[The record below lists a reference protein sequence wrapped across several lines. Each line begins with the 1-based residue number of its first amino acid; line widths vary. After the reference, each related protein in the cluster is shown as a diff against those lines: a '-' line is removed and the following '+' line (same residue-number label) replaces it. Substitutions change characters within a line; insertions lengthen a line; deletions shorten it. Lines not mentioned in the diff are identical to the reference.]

1 MKKLFNLLFF
11 LVFFQLTSF
20 GQNEQLITGK
30 SEIEKIKNGDEN
42 EFKFNKMGSQVE
54 MGNYILVDPNRN
66 SILDFGEDAQ
76 IKCFIQNSS
85 MDIFEDLELRISS
98 NWSHDDIIFPSVI
111 NIKKLKPNGIF
122 EVVIPIKNNSSDLE
136 MKEIM
141 EFSFNLIY
149 DEIAIANKSLNLEIG
164 KKNNPNFLITVPSSS
179 FVNKNKRADES
190 AETVNLIKLSM
201 LLKNE
206 GNFSLFK
213 VKGSVK
219 IFDVDGQLLFK
230 NDSYYLE
237 GINQKEEKEIRLNF
251 ITGLI
256 KDNKII
262 MKVEFK
268 GNNNTIYINK
278 KFEIDL

>member
-1 MKKLFNLLFF
+1 MKKLFNLLLF
-11 LVFFQLTSF
+11 LVFFQLVSF
-20 GQNEQLITGK
+20 GQSEQIIKGK
-30 SEIEKIKNGDEN
+30 SEIEKIKKGDEDV
-42 EFKFNKMGSQVE
+42 FKLKRMGAQVK

-66 SILDFGEDAQ
+66 NILDFGESAQ

-85 MDIFEDLELRISS
+85 MDVFEDLELKITS
-98 NWSHDDIIFPSVI
+98 NWSHDNILYPSVVRI
-111 NIKKLKPNGIF
+111 RKLRPNGIF

-141 EFSFNLIY
+141 EFSFDLIY
-149 DEIAIANKSLNLEIG
+149 DEIVIANKNLNIGIG
-164 KKNNPNFLITVPSSS
+164 KKDNPNFLITVPSFS
-179 FVNKNKRADES
+179 FINKNKRVDES
-190 AETVNLIKLSM
+190 TEVVNLVKLNM

-206 GNFSLFK
+206 GNFYLFK

-237 GINQKEEKEIRLNF
+237 GINQKEEKELRLNF

-268 GNNNTIYINK
+268 GNNNTFYINK